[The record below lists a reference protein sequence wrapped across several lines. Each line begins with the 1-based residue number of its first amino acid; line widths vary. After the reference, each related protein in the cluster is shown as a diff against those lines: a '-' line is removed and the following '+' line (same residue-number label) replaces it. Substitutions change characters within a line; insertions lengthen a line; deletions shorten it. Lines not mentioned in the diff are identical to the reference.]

1 MDDELVKIRVGMT
14 SARELELE
22 VPAAGLEETVDRAIH
37 DGGILW
43 LTDEKGHRH
52 GIVVERIAFFA
63 IETDR
68 RARGVGFGPD

>member
-1 MDDELVKIRVGMT
+1 MT

-22 VPAAGLEETVDRAIH
+22 VIAAGLEDTVNRAIV
-37 DGGILW
+37 DGGMLW

-52 GIVVERIAFFA
+52 GIVVERMAFFE

-68 RARGVGFGPD
+68 KSRGVGFGPGD